1 LNLSASLQAP
11 AAISPVARTRRTE
24 LFVLSSDDGL
34 LLELGPVLGERFRT
48 RPIEQPSEVAAAAGR
63 SYIVLLDATGRP
75 DARALLAALETV
87 DAAAPII
94 LIAADDDENHWA
106 GSLLRGAL
114 CAVVPRSALGSAKFT
129 DALNKAER
137 HMHTAAAAAAIQP
150 ATSRFGGAFGG
161 TGMRRALPFASAL
174 FLAAAVALA
183 WYATHRQPATAVAP
197 QAAVLPQPAESA
209 AAPAP
214 VKTRSL
220 LELLSA
226 ARIAFRDQKNLL
238 PRADADGHGESALEL
253 YSGALAVDPQNDEA
267 RDGMRRLFSVVRSRV
282 QADLAAGKMDEAVK
296 LVALFKATDVEPDGV
311 HAMETEIIATRP
323 KLMIAQA
330 NAALAAGNVAEAEQ
344 LFSQLSASNGDRNAI
359 QQLRTAID
367 AHRAEAALS
376 DQATQV
382 RAAISAGTLLD
393 PAADNA
399 RTRLAAMKQMNKSSP
414 LTLTVQKELQLAML
428 SRAADG
434 AKAQQFDVAQHWLT
448 AAAEF
453 GNTPELAEARHQVQ
467 QATDQRAQA
476 AAAASAAAASEA
488 AAAAAAATPTAPAF
502 LNARPLGPLNV
513 AYPTWAL
520 QKKVSGYVIVEFT
533 LGADG
538 KATKP
543 TVIEST
549 PTRVF
554 DSAATAAVLG
564 GKFDAQPLAPSNQ
577 PQRARLRVTFKSP

>member
-1 LNLSASLQAP
+1 M
-11 AAISPVARTRRTE
+11 
-24 LFVLSSDDGL
+24 LSSDDGL

-48 RPIEQPSEVAAAAGR
+48 RPIEQPSEAAAAAGR
-63 SYIVLLDATGRP
+63 PYIVLLDATGRP
-75 DARALLAALETV
+75 DARALLAALETL

-94 LIAADDDENHWA
+94 LIAADDEENHWA
-106 GSLLRGAL
+106 ASLLRGAL
-114 CAVVPRSALGSAKFT
+114 CAVVPRSALGTAKFT

-137 HMHTAAAAAAIQP
+137 HQHTAAKAAALQP
-150 ATSRFGGAFGG
+150 ATGRFGGAS
-161 TGMRRALPFASAL
+161 MRRALPFASAL
-174 FLAAAVALA
+174 FLAAAIALA
-183 WYATHRQPATAVAP
+183 WYATHRQPATVPAP
-197 QAAVLPQPAESA
+197 QAAVPPPAAESA

-214 VKTRSL
+214 AKTRSL

-253 YSGALAVDPQNDEA
+253 YSGALAVDPQSDEA
-267 RDGMRRLFSVVRSRV
+267 RDGMRRLFSVVRGRV

-296 LVALFKATDVEPDGV
+296 LVALFKAADVEPDGV
-311 HAMETEIIATRP
+311 HAMETEISAARP

-330 NAALAAGNVAEAEQ
+330 NAALAAGNAAEAEQ
-344 LFSQLSASNGDRNAI
+344 LLSQLSASNGDRSAI

-367 AHRAEAALS
+367 AHRADAALS
-376 DQATQV
+376 DQATSV

-399 RTRLAAMKQMNKSSP
+399 HTRFAAMKQMNKSSP

-428 SRAADG
+428 SRAEDG
-434 AKAQQFDVAQHWLT
+434 AKAEQFDVAQHWLT

-453 GNTPELAEARHQVQ
+453 GNTPELTEARHQVQ

-476 AAAASAAAASEA
+476 VAAANAAAASKA

-502 LNARPLGPLNV
+502 LNARLVGPLNV

-520 QKKVSGYVIVEFT
+520 QKKISGFVIIEFT

-543 TVIEST
+543 AVIEST
-549 PTRVF
+549 PAKVF
-554 DSAATAAVLG
+554 DAAATEAVLSG
-564 GKFDAQPLAPSNQ
+564 RFDAQSLAPSNQ

>member
-1 LNLSASLQAP
+1 LNLSPSLQAP
-11 AAISPVARTRRTE
+11 AATSPVARTRRTE

-63 SYIVLLDATGRP
+63 PYIVLLDATARP

-106 GSLLRGAL
+106 ASLLRGAL
-114 CAVVPRSALGSAKFT
+114 CAVVPRSALGSARFT

-137 HMHTAAAAAAIQP
+137 HQHTAAAAAATQP
-150 ATSRFGGAFGG
+150 PAGRFGGA
-161 TGMRRALPFASAL
+161 GMRRALPLASAL

-183 WYATHRQPATAVAP
+183 WYATHRHPATAVAP
-197 QAAVLPQPAESA
+197 QAAALPQPAESA

-238 PRADADGHGESALEL
+238 PRTDADGHGESALEL
-253 YSGALAVDPQNDEA
+253 YSAALAVDAQNEEA

-296 LVALFKATDVEPDGV
+296 LVALFKAADVEPDGV
-311 HAMETEIIATRP
+311 HAMESEISAARP
-323 KLMIAQA
+323 KLIIAQA

-344 LFSQLSASNGDRNAI
+344 LFSQLSASSGDRNAI

-367 AHRAEAALS
+367 AHRADAALS
-376 DQATQV
+376 DQASQV

-399 RTRLAAMKQMNKSSP
+399 RTRFAAMKQMNKSSP

-467 QATDQRAQA
+467 QATDQHAQA

-502 LNARPLGPLNV
+502 LNAKPLGPLDV
-513 AYPTWAL
+513 SYPSWAL
-520 QKKVSGYVIVEFT
+520 KKKISGFVIIEFT

-538 KATKP
+538 KASKAA
-543 TVIEST
+543 VIESNPAKT
-549 PTRVF
+549 F
-554 DSAATAAVLG
+554 DDAAIAAVMS
-564 GKFDAQPLAPSNQ
+564 GKFDAKPLAPSNQ

>member
-1 LNLSASLQAP
+1 LNLSPSLQAP
-11 AAISPVARTRRTE
+11 AAPLPVARTRRTE

-63 SYIVLLDATGRP
+63 PYIVLLDATARP
-75 DARALLAALETV
+75 DARALLAALGTL

-106 GSLLRGAL
+106 ASLLRGAL

-137 HMHTAAAAAAIQP
+137 HQHTAQAAAAIQP
-150 ATSRFGGAFGG
+150 AIGRFGGA
-161 TGMRRALPFASAL
+161 GMRRALPFASAL

-183 WYATHRQPATAVAP
+183 WYATHRQPPTAPAP
-197 QAAVLPQPAESA
+197 QATALPQAAESA

-238 PRADADGHGESALEL
+238 PRADSDGHGESALEL
-253 YSGALAVDPQNDEA
+253 YSGALAVDPQNEEA
-267 RDGMRRLFSVVRSRV
+267 RDGMRRLFSVTRSRV

-296 LVALFKATDVEPDGV
+296 LVALFKAADVEPDGV
-311 HAMETEIIATRP
+311 HAMETEISAARP

-344 LFSQLSASNGDRNAI
+344 LLSQLGASNGDRNAM

-367 AHRAEAALS
+367 AHHAEAALS

-399 RTRLAAMKQMNKSSP
+399 RTRFAAMKQMNKSSP
-414 LTLTVQKELQLAML
+414 LTLTVQKELQLALL
-428 SRAADG
+428 SRAEDG

-453 GNTPELAEARHQVQ
+453 GNTPELADARHQIQ
-467 QATDQRAQA
+467 QAIDQRDQA
-476 AAAASAAAASEA
+476 AAAANAAAASAAAA
-488 AAAAAAATPTAPAF
+488 AAAAATTPAAPAF
-502 LNARPLGPLNV
+502 LNARTLSPLDV
-513 AYPTWAL
+513 SYPSWAL
-520 QKKVSGYVIVEFT
+520 QKKVSGFVIVEFT

-538 KATKP
+538 KASKP
-543 TVIEST
+543 VVIEST
-549 PTRVF
+549 PAKTF
-554 DSAATAAVLG
+554 DAAAIAAVLG
-564 GKFDAQPLAPSNQ
+564 GKFDAKPLAPSNQ